1 MSKAA
6 EQTSAEV
13 QPGAPS
19 RAAGLA
25 TSINS
30 EKSIHVHSH
39 CFYSMDTRMQVI
51 QQKEMADDARILE

>member
-13 QPGAPS
+13 QPGASS

-25 TSINS
+25 TTINCK
-30 EKSIHVHSH
+30 KSIHVRCR
-39 CFYSMDTRMQVI
+39 CFYSMDTCMQVI